1 MLVVMNRTHLPFS
14 FLRVLQTF
22 TGERL
27 RKTLDWSM
35 SSVGDDVTAYTKRL
49 TQEELSLF
57 QKGAEAA
64 AAHAQWKTFGTRRM
78 SISSSALRTAS
89 MRTVTPEGGG
99 DRPTKRTKMS

>member
-1 MLVVMNRTHLPFS
+1 MNRTHLPFS

-99 DRPTKRTKMS
+99 DRPTKRTKTS